1 MSKNTHIHEKNNQ
14 PVGFGGM
21 QLGIQVQLWVIGIYG
36 YGSLLWF
43 LTYTAGL
50 TSGLHCGSQLGCRAG
65 WAAGPVWL
73 AQACTLDRTAFSNL
87 LIMSIDLCLVS
98 RNYFVVSRIFFF
110 EVVSLLKHYNTLLK
124 RFMINMFLR
133 SWVVSILVCN
143 KFVANSEQLPLL

>member
-1 MSKNTHIHEKNNQ
+1 MSKKHTHIHEKNNQ

-21 QLGIQVQLWVIGIYG
+21 QALGIQVQLWVIGIYG

-50 TSGLHCGSQLGCRAG
+50 TSGLHWGSQLGCRAG
-65 WAAGPVWL
+65 QAAGPAWL

-98 RNYFVVSRIFFF
+98 RNYFVVYHGFIFRQ
-110 EVVSLLKHYNTLLK
+110 VVSLLKHYNTLLK

-133 SWVVSILVCN
+133 AWVVYIFGV
-143 KFVANSEQLPLL
+143 Q

>member
-1 MSKNTHIHEKNNQ
+1 MLLATSKKTIQASKNSNRFSDQIVDVGFINCIPMSKNTHIHEKNNQ

-21 QLGIQVQLWVIGIYG
+21 QALGIQVQLWVIGIYG

-50 TSGLHCGSQLGCRAG
+50 TSGLHWGSQLGCRAG
-65 WAAGPVWL
+65 WAAGPAWP

-98 RNYFVVSRIFFF
+98 RNYFVVYHGFIFRSSITF
-110 EVVSLLKHYNTLLK
+110 EAL
-124 RFMINMFLR
+124 
-133 SWVVSILVCN
+133 
-143 KFVANSEQLPLL
+143 